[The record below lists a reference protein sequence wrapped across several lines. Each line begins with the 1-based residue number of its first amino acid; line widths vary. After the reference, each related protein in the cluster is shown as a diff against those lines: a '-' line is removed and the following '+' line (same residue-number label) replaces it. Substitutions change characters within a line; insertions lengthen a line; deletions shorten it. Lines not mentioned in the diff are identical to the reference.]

1 MAKRGSETLMRTNS
15 FTRVPSARFTR
26 HLALSSGL
34 LSTAAGRRFSTEAST
49 DASSTPKLLSVNKST
64 DGDYAYLTM
73 SSPPVNAISSAM
85 ATEITQTNADHD
97 SDSSVRGFVLG
108 SSVPG
113 IFSAGLQLDEL
124 LIGEDGDTGPLA
136 RYWTSVQEM
145 WLALYTTR
153 LATVAAIPGHC
164 IAGGC
169 ILALACD
176 VRVMV
181 DGGKGR
187 FGVNETT
194 FGLVPPPWLTQM
206 MVDAAGLKAAAPL
219 VQRGLLLPAEE
230 ALAAGLVDQ
239 TASLSRLAEESS
251 ARLNE
256 LLAVPDHAR
265 AQVKHQL
272 RHTLADTLQYDG
284 GRSDDL
290 DLFMDLATST
300 DVQVQLKSYLK
311 SLKKK

>member
-1 MAKRGSETLMRTNS
+1 MA
-15 FTRVPSARFTR
+15 RVLVPRCLPRPASLARPPPAHFSR
-26 HLALSSGL
+26 HLL
-34 LSTAAGRRFSTEAST
+34 TARRLCTEAEPEERPPT
-49 DASSTPKLLSVNKST
+49 LIVKREGGGLATLSLKHK
-64 DGDYAYLTM
+64 
-73 SSPPVNAISSAM
+73 PVNSL
-85 ATEITQTNADHD
+85 TQAVCEELKAVTHELEADPE
-97 SDSSVRGFVLG
+97 VRGVVFG
-108 SSVPG
+108 SGVPG
-113 IFSAGLQLDEL
+113 VFSAGLDLRSMHNRSTDEL
-124 LIGEDGDTGPLA
+124 A
-136 RYWTSVQEM
+136 AFWKAVQEM

-219 VQRGLLLPAEE
+219 VQRGLLLPAED